1 MQAQSLSINLQGP
14 CNATCPFCISALTWH
29 PNEIGNE
36 KLLNNL
42 NKALNFAKYHNVD
55 TALITKSERGSPRI
69 DSWEYVSILSF
80 VMKHMTKDI
89 TGQPR

>member
-55 TALITKSERGSPRI
+55 TALI
-69 DSWEYVSILSF
+69 SILSF